1 MPTCLQDTNAKLE
14 RGEFPDT
21 SSFQSIY
28 DKLRS
33 IRDEDGMSWC
43 SNCHVVWDA
52 IFPESERFDM
62 GMQEVCILYPCTQEE
77 ADDV

>member
-1 MPTCLQDTNAKLE
+1 MTAVATCLQDTNAKE

-21 SSFQSIY
+21 SSFQTIY

-62 GMQEVCILYPCTQEE
+62 GILCFVSMH
-77 ADDV
+77 ARGG